1 MFYLRVDSL
10 SKAYHDK
17 VLFEDVAF
25 SLSKGQRVALV
36 ARNGTGK
43 TTLIRILAG
52 EEPADKGRIE
62 WARDIRVGFLPQ
74 EPRLNPEHTI
84 LEALY
89 ASERPELQAIQAYEK
104 ALQTHDSALIQ
115 KAYAEVDRLHA
126 WDFQL
131 KAQQI
136 LSRLKIDQLSQPVAV
151 LSGGQKRRIALAQTL
166 IDAPDFLI
174 LDEPTNH
181 LDLEMMEW
189 LEQYLTAQSMTLL
202 MVTHDRYFLEA
213 VCDEILELDR
223 GQLYRVSGGFSDY
236 LAQKYARLARE
247 ERETEVARNR
257 YRRELVW
264 FRKQPRARGTKSRA
278 RSEAFLA
285 LEEELNA
292 GAPEKALELDILM
305 PRLGTK
311 ILELHHL
318 AKAFGPQVLLND
330 FSHTFSRGDRIGVV
344 GPNGSGK
351 STFLNLITGEE
362 DLDQGERVL
371 GETVSLGYYRQQNM
385 AFREDQRVIDAV
397 KEIAEVLP
405 VRGGGQITA
414 AQMLERFLFPA
425 PVHWR
430 QISTLSG
437 GEKRRLYLL
446 TVLLSNPNFLILD
459 EPTNDLD
466 IATIEVLEDFLQDF
480 QGNLLVVSH
489 DRWFMDRLV
498 DHLFVFEGRGL
509 VRYFP
514 GNYTDYWLAQ
524 QEQEKAQ
531 RLQAREEKPA
541 ERKPPRENKPRLSYK
556 QQKEFEGL
564 EQELE
569 KLQQRKAELEQELA
583 NPGDLGAGSLQR
595 LSAAFG
601 EIEAEIESKEMR
613 WLELAELAEG
623 NQDSTL

>member
-1 MFYLRVDSL
+1 VFYLRVDSL

-17 VLFEDVAF
+17 VLFKDVAF

-52 EEPADKGRIE
+52 EEPADQGRIE

-74 EPRLNPEHTI
+74 EPELNPEHTVMQ
-84 LEALY
+84 ALY
-89 ASERPELQAIQAYEK
+89 ASERPELRAIHAYEV
-104 ALQTHDSALIQ
+104 ALKSQDTAQIQ
-115 KAYAEVDRLHA
+115 RAYAEVERLHA
-126 WDFQL
+126 WDYQVM
-131 KAQQI
+131 AQQI
-136 LSRLKIDQLSQPVAV
+136 LSRLKIDGLEQPVAV

-166 IDAPDFLI
+166 LDAPDFLI

-181 LDLEMMEW
+181 LDLDMMEW
-189 LEQYLTAQSMTLL
+189 LEQYLTSQSMTLL

-213 VCDEILELDR
+213 VCDEILELEQ

-236 LAQKYARLARE
+236 LAQKYARLERE
-247 ERETEVARNR
+247 SRETEVARNR
-257 YRRELVW
+257 YRRELAW

-278 RSEAFLA
+278 RSEAFLSLQDELESVSGEGA
-285 LEEELNA
+285 LS
-292 GAPEKALELDILM
+292 LDILM
-305 PRLGTK
+305 PRLGGK

-318 AKAFGPQVLLND
+318 AKAFGDKVVLKD
-330 FSHTFSRGDRIGVV
+330 FSHDFSKGDRIGVV

-351 STFLNLITGEE
+351 STFLNLLVGEQP
-362 DLDQGERVL
+362 LDQGEVVI
-371 GETVSLGYYRQQNM
+371 GETIELAYYRQQNM
-385 AFREDQRVIDAV
+385 HFRNDQRVIEV
-397 KEIAEVLP
+397 IKEIAEVLP

-430 QISTLSG
+430 QVSTLSG

-446 TVLLSNPNFLILD
+446 TVLLKNPNFLILD

-480 QGNLLVVSH
+480 KGNLLVVSH

-498 DHLFVFEGRGL
+498 NHLFVFEGDGQVL
-509 VRYFP
+509 YFP

-524 QEQEKAQ
+524 QEQEKALRQ
-531 RLQAREEKPA
+531 QAKEDKVKEDKPL
-541 ERKPPRENKPRLSYK
+541 ERKPPRENKPKLSYK
-556 QQKEFEGL
+556 QQKEYEGL

-569 KLQQRKAELEQELA
+569 QLQTRKQQMEAELA
-583 NPGDLGAGSLQR
+583 NPGDLGAGSLQK
-595 LSAAFG
+595 LSATFG
-601 EIEAEIESKEMR
+601 ELEAEIESKELR

-623 NQDSTL
+623 

>member
-1 MFYLRVDSL
+1 VFYLRVDSL

-17 VLFEDVAF
+17 LLFEDIAF

-62 WARDIRVGFLPQ
+62 WARDIRVGFLSQ
-74 EPRLNPEHTI
+74 EPNLNPEHTI
-84 LEALY
+84 RQALY
-89 ASERPELQAIQAYEK
+89 ASERPELQAIRVYEE
-104 ALQTHDSALIQ
+104 ALQSQDNAAIA
-115 KAYAEVDRLHA
+115 KAYAEVEKLNA
-126 WDFQL
+126 WDFQV

-136 LSRLKIDQLSQPVAV
+136 LSQLKIDKLEQPVAV

-166 IDAPDFLI
+166 LDAPDFLI

-181 LDLEMMEW
+181 LDLDMMEW
-189 LEQYLTAQSMTLL
+189 LEQYLTGQAMTLL

-213 VCDEILELDR
+213 VCDEILELDQ
-223 GQLYRVSGGFSDY
+223 GQIFRVSGGFSDY

-247 ERETEVARNR
+247 SRETEVARNR

-264 FRKQPRARGTKSRA
+264 FRKQPRARGTKARA
-278 RSEAFLA
+278 RSDAFLA
-285 LEEELNA
+285 LQDELDS
-292 GAPEKALELDILM
+292 GPAPEAGLSLDILM
-305 PRLGTK
+305 PRLGGK
-311 ILELHHL
+311 NLELNNL
-318 AKAFGPQVLLND
+318 SKAFGEQVLLKD
-330 FSHTFSRGDRIGVV
+330 FNHHFSKGDRIGVV

-351 STFLNLITGEE
+351 STFLNLITGELP
-362 DLDQGERVL
+362 LDQGEVVC
-371 GETVSLGYYRQQNM
+371 GETIKLAYYRQQNM
-385 AFREDQRVIDAV
+385 AFREDQRVIEVV

-405 VRGGGQITA
+405 VRGGQITA

-430 QISTLSG
+430 QVSTLSG

-446 TVLLSNPNFLILD
+446 TVLLQNPNFLILD

-480 QGNLLVVSH
+480 PGNLLVVSH

-498 DHLFVFEGRGL
+498 NHLFVFEGQGQ

-524 QEQEKAQ
+524 QELEKAQ
-531 RLQAREEKPA
+531 RQLEREEKPI
-541 ERKPPRENKPRLSYK
+541 ERKPPRENKPRMSYK

-564 EQELE
+564 EKELE
-569 KLQQRKAELEQELA
+569 VLNQRKAELEQELA
-583 NPGDLGAGSLQR
+583 NPLDLGAGSLQK
-595 LSAAFG
+595 LSTAFG
-601 EIEAEIESKEMR
+601 EIEAEIESKELR
-613 WLELAELAEG
+613 WLELAELAELAE
-623 NQDSTL
+623 S

>member
-1 MFYLRVDSL
+1 MFYLRVDGL

-17 VLFEDVAF
+17 VLFQDIAF

-52 EEPADKGRIE
+52 EEPADAGRIE
-62 WARDIRVGFLPQ
+62 WARGIRVGFLPQ
-74 EPRLNPEHTI
+74 DPRLNPEHTV
-84 LEALY
+84 LQALY
-89 ASERPELQAIQAYEK
+89 ASERPQLQALQAYEE
-104 ALQTHDSALIQ
+104 ALLRQDSTAIEN
-115 KAYAEVDRLHA
+115 AYATVERLQA
-126 WDFQL
+126 WDYQV
-131 KAQQI
+131 KAQRI
-136 LSRLKIDQLSQPVAV
+136 LSRLKIDYLGQPLAV
-151 LSGGQKRRIALAQTL
+151 LSGGQQRRIALAQTL
-166 IDAPDFLI
+166 LDAPDFLI

-189 LEQYLTAQSMTLL
+189 LEQYLATQSMTLL

-213 VCDEILELDR
+213 VCDEILELER
-223 GQLYRVSGGFSDY
+223 GQLYRVSGSFSDY
-236 LAQKYARLARE
+236 LAQKYARLEREARE
-247 ERETEVARNR
+247 AQIARNR
-257 YRRELVW
+257 YRRELAW
-264 FRKQPRARGTKSRA
+264 FRKQPRARGSKSRA

-285 LEEELNA
+285 LQAELESGSTEA
-292 GAPEKALELDILM
+292 ALQLDILM
-305 PRLGTK
+305 PRLGGK

-318 AKAFGPQVLLND
+318 SKAFGGQVLLQD
-330 FSHTFSRGDRIGVV
+330 FNHQFSKGDRIGIV

-351 STFLNLITGEE
+351 STFLNLITGHEPP
-362 DLDQGERVL
+362 DQGERIQ
-371 GETVSLGYYRQQNM
+371 GETVVMGYYRQQNV
-385 AFREDQRVIDAV
+385 ALREDQRVIEV
-397 KEIAEVLP
+397 VQEIAEVLP

-430 QISTLSG
+430 QVSTLSG

-480 QGNLLVVSH
+480 GGNLLIVSH

-498 DHLFVFEGRGL
+498 DHLFVFEGQGQ

-524 QEQEKAQ
+524 QAVEKLQ
-531 RLQAREEKPA
+531 RHKERSDKAPERRSTRES
-541 ERKPPRENKPRLSYK
+541 KPRLNYK
-556 QQKEFEGL
+556 QQREFEGL
-564 EQELE
+564 EKELE
-569 KLQQRKAELEQELA
+569 QLQQRKAELAEELA
-583 NPGDLGAGSLQR
+583 NPANLEAGTLQR
-595 LSAAFG
+595 LSVAFG
-601 EIEAEIESKEMR
+601 VLEAEIEAKELR

-623 NQDSTL
+623 I

>member
-17 VLFEDVAF
+17 ILFQDVAF

-52 EEPADKGRIE
+52 QEPADAGRIE
-62 WARDIRVGFLPQ
+62 WARGIRVGFLPQ
-74 EPRLNPEHTI
+74 EPTLNPAHTV

-89 ASERPELQAIQAYEK
+89 DSEQPQLQAMRAYEQ
-104 ALQTHDSALIQ
+104 ALLSHDNAAIERSYQ
-115 KAYAEVDRLHA
+115 RLEQLQA
-126 WDFQL
+126 WDYQV
-131 KAQQI
+131 KARQI
-136 LSRLKIDQLSQPVAV
+136 LSQLGIDQLAQPVAV
-151 LSGGQKRRIALAQTL
+151 LSGGQQRRIALARTL

-189 LEQYLTAQSMTLL
+189 LEQYLTSQSLTLL

-213 VCDEILELDR
+213 VCDEILELDG
-223 GQLYRVSGGFSDY
+223 GQLYRSSGGFSDY

-247 ERETEVARNR
+247 ARETEVARNR

-264 FRKQPRARGTKSRA
+264 FRKQPRARGTKARA

-285 LEEELNA
+285 LQAELES
-292 GAPEKALELDILM
+292 GPPEAALSLDILM
-305 PRLGTK
+305 PRLGGK

-318 AKAFGPQVLLND
+318 RKAFAGQVMLAD
-330 FSHTFSRGDRIGVV
+330 FNHTFSRGDRIGIV

-351 STFLNLITGEE
+351 STFLNLITGSEP
-362 DLDQGERVL
+362 LDSGERVF
-371 GETVSLGYYRQQNM
+371 GETVALGYYRQQNL
-385 AFREDQRVIDAV
+385 ALRDEQRVIDV
-397 KEIAEVLP
+397 VREIAEVLP

-430 QISTLSG
+430 QVGTLSG

-480 QGNLLVVSH
+480 GGNLLIVSH

-498 DHLFVFEGRGL
+498 NHLFVFSGAGQ
-509 VRYFP
+509 VQYFP

-524 QEQEKAQ
+524 QEAEKNRRQQE
-531 RLQAREEKPA
+531 RVEKPV
-541 ERKPPRENKPRLSYK
+541 ERKPPREQKVRLSYK

-564 EQELE
+564 EKTLE
-569 KLQQRKAELEQELA
+569 QLNQRKAELAQELA
-583 NPGDLGAGSLQR
+583 NPGALGAGSLQR
-595 LSAAFG
+595 LSTAFG
-601 EIEAEIESKEMR
+601 ELEADIEVHELR

-623 NQDSTL
+623 S